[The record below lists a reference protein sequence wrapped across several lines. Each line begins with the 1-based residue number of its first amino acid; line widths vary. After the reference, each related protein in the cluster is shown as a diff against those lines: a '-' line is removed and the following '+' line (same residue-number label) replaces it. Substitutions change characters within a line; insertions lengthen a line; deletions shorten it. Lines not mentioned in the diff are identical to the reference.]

1 MPKID
6 FEAFEDLVNYSKY
19 FGKDLIELK
28 EIRDRQDSDLL
39 EGIVKKSTEKVERTS
54 TNYVEGSSFFI
65 GSVDFMVHR
74 SEEGKKEFSI
84 IETNGGSSRGLSI
97 LHEKGWERIY
107 RGFEETF
114 KFTDEDPLVLIGHP
128 KGDRLVQEK
137 IFLAENIASDEEIE
151 FLGRR
156 AHKSSGIVMGAYD
169 EILPRLE
176 LDGNVPI
183 FDGEPVDVMIGDGIV
198 RRQDEFERKGMNGEL
213 ETVLVNEIFPETDD
227 KALTYEAVNM
237 CSDDL
242 EKFRIHPLDY
252 RAVSNREELIESCKE
267 FVDEKGEAV
276 IKPYGGS
283 GGNGVNII
291 TDPSMVEERIEESL
305 NEFFSK
311 FGEDRRAFP
320 YTICEKVNF
329 RPIEWE
335 GAERNF
341 DIRIYVAR
349 VGDEIIPCGG
359 LARIALESVDSE
371 HRKKSFV
378 VNLSGYEG
386 IDVGRGVAISKEGFD
401 ILDLNK
407 EDFVDLFSAS
417 VVLFNKIVDNHENV
431 LDSFEKRIEKTLR

>member
-1 MPKID
+1 MPKVD
-6 FEAFEDLVNYSKY
+6 FDTFEDLVNYSKY
-19 FGKDLIELK
+19 FGKDLIEVK
-28 EIRDRQDSDLL
+28 EIRDGQDPDLV
-39 EGIVKKSTEKVERTS
+39 EEIVRKSKEKVESIS
-54 TNYVEGSSFFI
+54 TNQVEGSSFFI
-65 GSVDFMVHR
+65 GSVDFMVHQ
-74 SEEGKKEFSI
+74 SEEGEKEFSI

-97 LHEKGWERIY
+97 LHKEGWERIY
-107 RGFEETF
+107 SGFEETF
-114 KFTDEDPLVLIGHP
+114 RFADDDPLVLIGHP
-128 KGDRLVQEK
+128 DGDRLVQEK
-137 IFLAENIASDEEIE
+137 IFLAENIARDKELE
-151 FLGRR
+151 FLGSE

-169 EILPRLE
+169 DILPRLE

-183 FDGEPVDVMIGDGIV
+183 LDGEAVDVMIGDGIV
-198 RRQDEFERKGMNGEL
+198 RREEKFERKGMNGEL
-213 ETVLVNEIFPETDD
+213 DTVLVNEIFPETDD
-227 KALTYEAVNM
+227 KALTYGAVKM

-252 RAVSNREELIESCKE
+252 RDVSNRKELTESCKE
-267 FVDEKGEAV
+267 LVDEKGEVV

-311 FGEDRRAFP
+311 FGENRRAFP

-329 RPIEWE
+329 RPIEWR
-335 GAERNF
+335 GAKRNF

-349 VGDEIIPCGG
+349 IGNEVIPCGG
-359 LARIALESVDSE
+359 LARIALESIESK

-386 IDVGRGVAISKEGFD
+386 IDVSRGVAISEEGFD
-401 ILDLNK
+401 ILDLNE

-417 VVLFNKIVDNHENV
+417 MVLFNSIVDNHENV
-431 LDSFEKRIEKTLR
+431 LDTFEKRIEETLR